1 MRSVSLIPGFTS
13 RSDTCRREN
22 GRVRRRSRRA
32 FALEQLEIRR
42 LLATLECG
50 CGGSAAFVEARGGAA
65 EEAIVAAAFT
75 VSDTASLAPPTGL
88 TIGWNGATS
97 LSDAVS
103 FDFGTQPLDGVT
115 WRVLENGAP
124 IAVNT
129 RYYLGLTDD
138 TWQTDIAA
146 VPFSNPVTN
155 PVILPTAY
163 GLRAQTA
170 GNRYEIELL
179 RDGETVVSEPLFGRF
194 KGATGDGVGET
205 QAGTISL
212 LDLDAPAAGV
222 EPPAGV
228 TVVRAAEGE
237 QVAAL
242 IVDAG
247 STTTLRIGELGV
259 RSFYT
264 PTLDVAAAS
273 LEAETNRSGII
284 DATLAAV
291 EGSNEWTLTIDAGPA
306 QAAGGL
312 VSVRIVNTAPGDT
325 VVAPRY
331 LGVIVRD
338 AEGAVPGRPKALA
351 VGAVNTNDSDAQNF
365 FRGTSALTGADDPVG
380 FKQFDSQYVYLNG
393 GPLMRPTTPV
403 TAASPLEANPSAW
416 QTSSGGFDGKKLVQ
430 SVRESMKF
438 GAVPHVVYYNIMTPD
453 EGQAIALANLQN
465 RPFMVEYFKDLRF
478 AVETIRAAAD
488 GATVALILEPDLLAY
503 MMQSARQGSETY
515 ADPATIPA
523 LTEAAYE
530 AGLLPDPGPADRLPN
545 TLPGFVEAIN
555 RGVRYLAT
563 TSDGGREGSVNLEYG
578 WKFNLWAY
586 DAPSAKGLVHA
597 TDADVL
603 GWPAGRAFIEQAG
616 KATADWYI
624 KAGILTGDAGSTM
637 NFLALDKY
645 GTDGG
650 ATGSD
655 YPQNGAGYTDPTNA
669 PYFYNADHW
678 NNYLLYAKTLHES
691 IGVPV
696 RLWQI
701 PVGHVNTSQYGV
713 AGQQGTLL
721 PNVDKAWEDSAPTYF
736 FGDTFTGRSAGRPDT
751 AAEYFLQNQAGD
763 GLVKAGPDGTI
774 VWGSHMAAARDAGVE
789 AIMFGPGLANSTQ
802 GGGYQGQPT
811 DGYWWAG
818 KADDYLKNPLPLS
831 AEDGVPAGRTELH
844 AHAAPVAR
852 ALQAAGAVVV
862 QVTRT
867 GDTSRPLRL
876 PIRAVGG
883 SAAAG
888 SDYVRRLI
896 NRRFARFAAGE
907 ASTLVSL
914 PLARLRSHQAEE
926 TLELRIGG
934 RRRRMPVVRATVV
947 LGATQPVVPDASSPA
962 PLIAAQPDDQGQALL
977 DLLASATRSIDIVI
991 YQIGD
996 PEIASRL
1003 LDRMAG
1009 GVNVRLVLD
1018 ASSYG
1023 NVSTNSRFV
1032 DSLREAM
1039 ASRGIASDRLQA
1051 HWSSENFSITHQKSV
1066 IIDAV
1071 DATGRPLSPDGLPD
1085 SARVLISSG
1094 NFATS
1099 TQYGPFWKQ
1108 RNFYVTVAEP
1118 AVVAE
1123 ASRVFVSDFD
1133 CDGRTVTNDLG
1144 ESSILVW
1151 SNGTTNRF
1159 IGEQGL
1165 YPSDGVYYP
1174 ATEAGWDSVSL
1185 IPQDEGNVVAYQVG
1199 LIEQARAGDVLRI
1212 YTLEFV
1218 STIIASALN
1227 HAAGRGVDVRL
1238 VTTYEDDND
1247 EKKAN
1252 LSALATAGGT
1262 VTYFAPQDKVPDA
1275 LYIHAKAM
1283 LLSRDDIF
1291 MRGFVGSQNFSDPSM
1306 QFNRELGIPLDLA
1319 YADVAAR
1326 IGQSFDAD
1334 FTFQGGTP
1342 DLPVTA
1348 QLTRSNPSTVPAGW
1362 LGSTAATT
1370 FETFVRPGCGCV
1382 DQSLATP

>member
-1 MRSVSLIPGFTS
+1 MRAVSVIPGFTS
-13 RSDTCRREN
+13 RFETRRRRTR
-22 GRVRRRSRRA
+22 GGFGRRSRTA
-32 FALEQLEIRR
+32 FALERLEVRR

-50 CGGSAAFVEARGGAA
+50 CGASAALVVPALSDDTVGTIVTTAA
-65 EEAIVAAAFT
+65 P
-75 VSDTASLAPPTGL
+75 ASLAPPTGL

-103 FDFGTQPLDGVT
+103 FDFGTQSLDGLT
-115 WRVLENGAP
+115 WRVLENGTP

-138 TWQTDIAA
+138 TWQTDITG
-146 VPFSNPVTN
+146 VPFSSPVTN

-179 RDGETVVSEPLFGRF
+179 RGGETVVSAPLFGRF

-247 STTTLRIGELGV
+247 STTTVRIGELGV

-264 PTLDVAAAS
+264 PTLDVLAAS

-306 QAAGGL
+306 QGAGGL
-312 VSVRIVNTAPGDT
+312 VSVRIVNTAPAGA
-325 VVAPRY
+325 VAAPRY
-331 LGVIVRD
+331 LGVIVRGAD
-338 AEGAVPGRPKALA
+338 GAVPGRPKTLA
-351 VGAVNTNDSDAQNF
+351 VGAVNTNDSDAQSF
-365 FRGTSALTGADDPVG
+365 FRGTNALSGVDDPVG
-380 FKQFDSQYVYLNG
+380 FKRFDSQYIYLNA
-393 GPLMRPTTPV
+393 GPLMRPTAPV
-403 TAASPLEANPSAW
+403 TPSSPLEPNSSAW
-416 QTSSGGFDGKKLVQ
+416 RTSSGGFDGKKLVQ

-438 GAVPHVVYYNIMTPD
+438 GAVPHVVYYNIMTPN
-453 EGQAIALANLQN
+453 ESQAIALANLQN
-465 RPFMVEYFKDLRF
+465 RPFMMEYFKDLRF

-503 MMQSARQGSETY
+503 MMQSARQGSGAY

-523 LTEAAYE
+523 MTDAAYE
-530 AGLLPDPGPADRLPN
+530 AGLLPDPGSAGRLPN

-563 TSDGGREGSVNLEYG
+563 TSDGGRQGSVNLEYG

-603 GWPAGRAFIEQAG
+603 GWTAGRVYIEQAG
-616 KATADWYI
+616 KATAEWYV

-650 ATGSD
+650 ATGPN

-678 NNYLLYAKTLHES
+678 NNYLHYAKTLHES

-701 PVGHVNTSQYGV
+701 PVGHVNTSQYEV
-713 AGQQGTLL
+713 KGQQSTVL
-721 PNVDKAWEDSAPTYF
+721 PNVDKAWEDSAPSYF
-736 FGDTFTGRSAGRPDT
+736 FSDTFTGRSAGRPDT
-751 AAEYFLQNQAGD
+751 AAEYFLQNQAAD
-763 GLVKAGPDGTI
+763 GLVKAGPNGTI

-802 GGGYQGQPT
+802 GGGYLGQPT

-818 KADDYLKNPLPLS
+818 KTDDYLKNPLPLVS
-831 AEDGVPAGRTELH
+831 LTGRSELH
-844 AHAAPVAR
+844 GHAMQVAR
-852 ALQAAGAVVV
+852 EIRTAGTVML

-876 PIRAVGG
+876 PIRVIGG
-883 SAAAG
+883 SASAG
-888 SDYVRRLI
+888 SDYSLRLI
-896 NRRFARFAAGE
+896 NRRFARFAAGQD
-907 ASTLVSL
+907 STMVSL
-914 PLARLRSHQAEE
+914 PLARLRAHQPEE

-934 RRRRMPVVRATVV
+934 LKRQMPMVRTTVV
-947 LGATQPVVPDASSPA
+947 LGATQPVAPAPSRPA
-962 PLIAAQPDDQGQALL
+962 PLIAAQPDDQGQTLL

-991 YQIGD
+991 FQIDD
-996 PEIASRL
+996 PDIASRL
-1003 LDRMAG
+1003 LDRMAT

-1023 NVSTNSRFV
+1023 NVTTNSRFV
-1032 DSLREAM
+1032 DTLREAM
-1039 ASRGIASDRLQA
+1039 ASRGISTDRLQA

-1071 DATGRPLSPDGLPD
+1071 DATGRPLSPDGLPE

-1118 AVVAE
+1118 SIVAE

-1133 CDGRTVTNDLG
+1133 CDGRTVTNGLG

-1159 IGEQGL
+1159 IGQQGL
-1165 YPSDGVYYP
+1165 YPSNSAYYP
-1174 ATEAGWDSVSL
+1174 ATEAGWDFVSL

-1199 LIEQARAGDVLRI
+1199 LIERARAGDVLRI

-1218 STIIASALN
+1218 SKIIASALN

-1247 EKKAN
+1247 QKKEN

-1306 QFNRELGIPLDLA
+1306 QFNRELGIPLDVA
-1319 YADVAAR
+1319 YAEVAAK
-1326 IGQSFDAD
+1326 IGQSFDTD

-1348 QLTRSNPSTVPAGW
+1348 QLTRSNPSTVPASW
-1362 LGSTAATT
+1362 RGSSTPTSST
-1370 FETFVRPGCGCV
+1370 SYVRPACGCV
-1382 DQSLATP
+1382 DPSSTPS